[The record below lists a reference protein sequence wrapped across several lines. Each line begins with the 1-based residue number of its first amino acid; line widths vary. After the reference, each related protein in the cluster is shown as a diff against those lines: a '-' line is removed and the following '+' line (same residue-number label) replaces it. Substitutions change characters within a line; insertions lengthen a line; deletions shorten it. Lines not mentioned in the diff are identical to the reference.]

1 MIKILFICHGNIC
14 RSPMAEYLLSYMAK
28 EQGVSDKFYI
38 RSAAVSSEEL
48 GNPVHSGTKRVLS
61 RFGIDCST
69 KRARKITRADYDE
82 FDLLIAMDK
91 DNLRRMN
98 AFFGGDPHEKM
109 RLMLDYTDRGGDV
122 ADPWYTGNF
131 EQTLTDIKAGCEGI
145 LKQYA

>member
-1 MIKILFICHGNIC
+1 
-14 RSPMAEYLLSYMAK
+14 MAEYLLSYMAK
-28 EQGVSDKFYI
+28 EQSVSDKFYI

-61 RFGIDCST
+61 RFGIDCSA

-98 AFFGGDPHEKM
+98 AFFGGDPDRKM